1 MYLISLVSFRTSL
14 SAEAVTVTVC
24 AVLQF
29 VGLNERLYG
38 YVRTPFR
45 SISAS
50 ERPRPTVV
58 VPEGGSESRTTVNV
72 APAASCS
79 VTVRTV
85 GVKVTP
91 AVSSSVVLTPT
102 LALGTATGLR

>member
-1 MYLISLVSFRTSL
+1 MYLISLVSFWMSL

-24 AVLQF
+24 AVLQV
-29 VGLNERLYG
+29 VGVNERVYG

-50 ERPRPTVV
+50 ERPRRTDV
-58 VPEGGSESRTTVNV
+58 VPGGGSEFRTTVNV
-72 APAASCS
+72 APVAACS

-85 GVKVTP
+85 GVTVTP
-91 AVSSSVVLTPT
+91 AVSSSVVLTLT
-102 LALGTATGLR
+102 VALGTATSLR